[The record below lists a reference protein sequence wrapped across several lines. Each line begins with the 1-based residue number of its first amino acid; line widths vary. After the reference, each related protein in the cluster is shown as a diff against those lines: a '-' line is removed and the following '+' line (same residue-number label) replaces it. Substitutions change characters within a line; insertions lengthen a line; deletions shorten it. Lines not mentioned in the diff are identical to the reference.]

1 MSVLESTFMRMFG
14 RPTGM
19 LGKLGGIIMAR
30 VNAPFARC
38 VIRLLDV
45 QPRDKVLE
53 IGFGPG
59 VGIQLL
65 AKSAPEGRV
74 VGVDSSREMVEK
86 ATARNAEAIERG
98 AVDLRY
104 GSVEELPFQ
113 DGTFDA
119 VLAINSMQVW
129 PDVTV
134 GLREVKRVT
143 RSGGRVALGFT
154 PYSGRSRAGL
164 PELLSAAGF
173 TDASVVE
180 TNRGFC
186 ALALKP

>member
-65 AKSAPEGRV
+65 AEVGARGSCRGRRWLK
-74 VGVDSSREMVEK
+74 G
-86 ATARNAEAIERG
+86 
-98 AVDLRY
+98 
-104 GSVEELPFQ
+104 
-113 DGTFDA
+113 DGGTGHCA
-119 VLAINSMQVW
+119 
-129 PDVTV
+129 
-134 GLREVKRVT
+134 KR
-143 RSGGRVALGFT
+143 
-154 PYSGRSRAGL
+154 
-164 PELLSAAGF
+164 
-173 TDASVVE
+173 
-180 TNRGFC
+180 
-186 ALALKP
+186 

>member
-30 VNAPFARC
+30 VNAPFARG

-74 VGVDSSREMVEK
+74 EGVDSSREMVEQ

-98 AVDLRY
+98 VVDLRH
-104 GSVEELPFQ
+104 GSVEKLPFE
-113 DGTFDA
+113 DSTFDA
-119 VLAINSMQVW
+119 VVAINSMQVW
-129 PDVTV
+129 PDAVA
-134 GLREVKRVT
+134 GLREMRRVMT
-143 RSGGRVALGFT
+143 PGGSIALGFT
-154 PYSGRSRAGL
+154 SYSGQSKNGL
-164 PELLSAAGF
+164 PEMLTAAGF
-173 TDASVVE
+173 TEAHVVE
-180 TNRGFC
+180 AEAGFC
-186 ALALKP
+186 ALAITP

>member
-1 MSVLESTFMRMFG
+1 MSVLKSTLMRMFG
-14 RPTGM
+14 RPTGT

-74 VGVDSSREMVEK
+74 AGVDCSKEMVEQ

-98 AVDLRY
+98 VVDLRY
-104 GSVEELPFQ
+104 GSVESCHSKTAP
-113 DGTFDA
+113 
-119 VLAINSMQVW
+119 SMRCWQSTPCKSGQMSR
-129 PDVTV
+129 PDCV
-134 GLREVKRVT
+134 R
-143 RSGGRVALGFT
+143 
-154 PYSGRSRAGL
+154 
-164 PELLSAAGF
+164 
-173 TDASVVE
+173 
-180 TNRGFC
+180 
-186 ALALKP
+186 

>member
-1 MSVLESTFMRMFG
+1 MSVLETTFMRMFG

-74 VGVDSSREMVEK
+74 AGIDCSVEMVEQ
-86 ATARNAEAIERG
+86 A
-98 AVDLRY
+98 L
-104 GSVEELPFQ
+104 
-113 DGTFDA
+113 
-119 VLAINSMQVW
+119 
-129 PDVTV
+129 
-134 GLREVKRVT
+134 RVT
-143 RSGGRVALGFT
+143 LKRSSVASSTCGT
-154 PYSGRSRAGL
+154 APWRNSHSKTAPSMRCWQSTRCKCGQMSPPDCMR
-164 PELLSAAGF
+164 
-173 TDASVVE
+173 
-180 TNRGFC
+180 
-186 ALALKP
+186 